1 MPAFYISVYVITL
14 IICVFVVKTRT
25 SYPSAAF
32 LTAFAY
38 AGGNDALW
46 TSGASMAAYEM
57 LLLFPMFFLFQGKFG
72 TRFMLITLLMIAAN
86 VVCVAFELYE
96 SIRQS
101 LVSILFFSA
110 CVITLKASYNT
121 RELRKKKAELGHDS
135 IYAFEE
141 SVIPFHKMVQ

>member
-1 MPAFYISVYVITL
+1 MPAFYISVYVVAL
-14 IICVFVVKTRT
+14 IVCLFVVKTRT
-25 SYPSAAF
+25 SYLSAAF

-38 AGGNDALW
+38 AGGNSNLW
-46 TSGASMAAYEM
+46 TDGASLAAYEM

-72 TRFMLITLLMIAAN
+72 TRFMLITLLMIIAN
-86 VVCVAFELYE
+86 VVCISFDLYE

-110 CVITLKASYNT
+110 CVITLIASYNT
-121 RELRKKKAELGHDS
+121 RQLRKKRAELGHDS

-141 SVIPFHKMVQ
+141 SVIPFRKMVQ